1 MSTFL
6 TFTVV
11 GVATGAAYA
20 VIASGLVLTY
30 TTTGVFNFAHGA
42 IGMLAAFAYWQV
54 HVDWGWSTWPALA
67 LVLGV
72 LAPAFGLAL
81 ERLMRGLQGTGEAT
95 RVVVSISILIGILG
109 LAQVI
114 WEPQVARNVPR
125 FFGSSS
131 FRVFDTGVS
140 AHQLVVVAVAVVVA
154 GVLRLLLYRV
164 RIGVAMRAVVDDP
177 GLADLAGLRTGR
189 VLRLSWMVSTS
200 LAALGGILVVS
211 TAGLNA
217 VVLSLLIVNAYA
229 AAIFGRLRS
238 LPLAF
243 VGALVV
249 GLTEAYLQGYLP
261 QSDVLAGLR
270 LASPMLVL
278 FVVLLVIPSARL
290 ASHVPV
296 REYFPAPTP
305 RGLAIFAGVSA
316 ASGIVL
322 AAVLSPGDVIV
333 YGRIFPYAVIA
344 LSLVPLLGYANQL
357 SLCQLSLAGI
367 GAVTFAHVGGGGSLI
382 GLAVAVL
389 VTAVVG
395 AVIALPALRLSGI
408 HLALATAAFAVALDR
423 WVFFLP
429 RIEVGPFSVAL
440 FDRGSVGVAP
450 LRVGSWDLADPRA
463 QMVFAALVFAVL
475 AVAVG
480 WLRRGRF
487 GRRLLAQRD
496 SEKACASFGMG
507 LIGTRVSVFAC
518 AAGIAGL
525 GGALL
530 GMQAGSAQ
538 PEMFSFTNGLPIF
551 MAVAVGGAGFLSAAS
566 GAGVFLG
573 GFFPFT
579 SSVAPWFTR
588 WQPLTIATVGVGLGY
603 EPSGAAVQ
611 WRNGFRNL
619 GADGPVLGALLVVL
633 GVVGV
638 TAVVG
643 ALVGWPLIVVLVGAT
658 VGATGVADVRA
669 VRRGLTPSWR
679 FPDRVER
686 RGSREHLDDFFA
698 IGEPLVVDAGGSTWA
713 PEPSAPF
720 ESASVAAPSP
730 VVDDVGAPR

>member
-6 TFTVV
+6 TFTIV
-11 GVATGAAYA
+11 GIATGAAYA

-42 IGMLAAFAYWQV
+42 VGMLAAFAYWQL
-54 HVDWGWSTWPALA
+54 HVGWGWSTWPALA
-67 LVLGV
+67 VVLGV
-72 LAPAFGLAL
+72 FAPAFGLAL

-114 WEPQVARNVPR
+114 WNPQVARNVPR
-125 FFGSSS
+125 FFGNTS
-131 FRVFDTGVS
+131 FRLLGTGVS
-140 AHQLVVVAVAVVVA
+140 AHQVVVVAVAVAVA
-154 GVLRLLLYRV
+154 GALRVLLHRV

-177 GLADLAGLRTGR
+177 GLAQLAGLRTGR
-189 VLRLSWMVSTS
+189 VMQASWMVSTS

-243 VGALVV
+243 LGALVV

-296 REYFPAPTP
+296 REFFPAPTL
-305 RGLAIFAGVSA
+305 RGLAIFGSLSTLSGV
-316 ASGIVL
+316 VL
-322 AAVLSPGDVIV
+322 AATLSRSDVIV
-333 YGRIFPYAVIA
+333 YGKLFPYAVIA
-344 LSLVPLLGYANQL
+344 LSLVPLLGFGNQI

-382 GLAVAVL
+382 GLVAAVAV
-389 VTAVVG
+389 TALVG
-395 AVIALPALRLSGI
+395 ALIALPALRLSGI

-423 WVFFLP
+423 WVFYLP
-429 RIEVGPFSVAL
+429 RFQVGPFSVAL

-450 LRVGSWDLADPRA
+450 LRIGPWDLAGGRA
-463 QMVFAALVFAVL
+463 QMVCAAVVFGVL

-480 WLRRGRF
+480 LLRRGRF

-496 SEKACASFGMG
+496 SEKACASLGAS
-507 LIGTRVSVFAC
+507 LVATRVTVFAL

-530 GMQAGSAQ
+530 GAQAGSVQ

-551 MAVAVGGAGFLSAAS
+551 MAVAVGGAGFLSAAL

-579 SSVAPWFTR
+579 STVAPWFTR

-611 WRNGFRNL
+611 WRTGFRHL
-619 GADGPVLGALLVVL
+619 GADGPVLGLLLGAL

-638 TAVVG
+638 LAVTGVLG
-643 ALVGWPLIVVLVGAT
+643 GWWLLVVLTLV
-658 VGATGVADVRA
+658 VLGATGAAEVRA
-669 VRRGLTPSWR
+669 VRLGADPGWR
-679 FPDRVER
+679 FPER
-686 RGSREHLDDFFA
+686 DGGRPPREHLDDFFEV
-698 IGEPLVVDAGGSTWA
+698 GEPMLLDPVEGAG
-713 PEPSAPF
+713 PD
-720 ESASVAAPSP
+720 P
-730 VVDDVGAPR
+730 VGVPR

>member
-6 TFTVV
+6 TFTIV
-11 GVATGAAYA
+11 GLATGAAYA

-42 IGMLAAFAYWQV
+42 VGMLAAFAYWQV
-54 HVDWGWSTWPALA
+54 HVDWGWGTWPALA

-72 LAPAFGLAL
+72 IAPVFGLAL

-114 WEPQVARNVPR
+114 WDPQVARNVPR

-140 AHQLVVVAVAVVVA
+140 YHQLVVIAVAVVVA
-154 GVLRLLLYRV
+154 GALRLLLYRV

-189 VLRLSWMVSTS
+189 VLRVSWMVSTS

-217 VVLSLLIVNAYA
+217 VLLSLLIVNAYA

-296 REYFPAPTP
+296 REYFPAPTQQ
-305 RGLAIFAGVSA
+305 GLAIFAGVSA
-316 ASGIVL
+316 VAGIVL
-322 AAVLSPGDVIV
+322 AATLSPSDVIV
-333 YGRIFPYAVIA
+333 YGKIFPYAVIA

-367 GAVTFAHVGGGGSLI
+367 GAVVFAHVGGGGSLL
-382 GLAVAVL
+382 GLVVAVL
-389 VTAVVG
+389 VTALVG
-395 AVIALPALRLSGI
+395 ALIALPALRLSGI

-429 RIEVGPFSVAL
+429 QMHIGPFSVSL
-440 FDRGSVGVAP
+440 FDQSALSVAP
-450 LRVGSWDLADPRA
+450 LQISGWRLDDPRA
-463 QMVFAALVFAVL
+463 QMVGAALVFAVL

-480 WLRRGRF
+480 LLRRGRF

-507 LIGTRVSVFAC
+507 LVGTRVAVFAL

-530 GMQAGSAQ
+530 GMQAGSVQ
-538 PEMFSFTNGLPIF
+538 PEMFSFTNGLPFF
-551 MAVAVGGAGFLSAAS
+551 MAVAVGGAGSLSAAL

-579 SSVAPWFTR
+579 SAVAPWFTR

-611 WRNGFRNL
+611 WRHGFRNL
-619 GADGPVLGALLVVL
+619 AADRRVLGLLLVGLGLIGFAAVAGVL
-633 GVVGV
+633 
-638 TAVVG
+638 A
-643 ALVGWPLIVVLVGAT
+643 GWWLIVVASAALL
-658 VGATGVADVRA
+658 GATGVADFRA
-669 VRRGLTPSWR
+669 VQRGGSPSWAFAEHR
-679 FPDRVER
+679 GRREATER
-686 RGSREHLDDFFA
+686 LDDWFA
-698 IGEPLVVDAGGSTWA
+698 IGESLAMGPPVTKQIPAST
-713 PEPSAPF
+713 SDGT
-720 ESASVAAPSP
+720 P
-730 VVDDVGAPR
+730 VGVGR